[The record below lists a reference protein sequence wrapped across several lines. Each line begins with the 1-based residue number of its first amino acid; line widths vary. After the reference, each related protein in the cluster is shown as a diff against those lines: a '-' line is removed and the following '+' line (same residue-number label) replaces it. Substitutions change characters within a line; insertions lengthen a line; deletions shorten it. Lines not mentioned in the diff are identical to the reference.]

1 MTQAAAVQVALLFPA
16 LLFLGSVLVAKGG
29 SPQYD
34 LAHFAQQIVKWY
46 ATRMWTLF
54 LLLAALPFGVL
65 VTGCLTLYAAPVLG
79 AKRASLASVV
89 VSWATL
95 TSAGVMG
102 VVGLHV
108 LAN

>member
-1 MTQAAAVQVALLFPA
+1 MTRAAAVQVALLFPA

-29 SPQYD
+29 PPQYD
-34 LAHFAQQIVKWY
+34 LGHFAEQIVQWY
-46 ATRMWTLF
+46 AARMWTLF
-54 LLLAALPFGVL
+54 LLLLALPFGVL
-65 VTGCLTLYAAPVLG
+65 VTGWLTLFATPGLE
-79 AKRASLASVV
+79 AKRPSLASIV

-102 VVGLHV
+102 IVGLHV